1 MIHHGA
7 AYLQEGGD
15 EALTEAVVSAD
26 LDVLPDRSR
35 ALCAYALKLTVRPWD
50 MEAAD
55 VAALRAAG
63 LSDRDVVD
71 VNQVVAYF
79 NYVNRIADGLGV
91 ELEPD
96 WPAEARR
103 PRRYATRAR
112 MSEPSGPAAGPGPR
126 PPDGSET

>member
-1 MIHHGA
+1 VVHHGA

-55 VAALRAAG
+55 VEALRAAG

-71 VNQVVAYF
+71 ANQVVAYF

-96 WPAEARR
+96 WPPETRR
-103 PRRYATRAR
+103 RRRYATRGR
-112 MSEPSGPAAGPGPR
+112 LSGG
-126 PPDGSET
+126 